1 MPQQIPD
8 EILYDVRLQARY
20 IARGLLTREALAK
33 RLEELED
40 AAPQVSAIDVDRL
53 APAGE
58 RSAPARKI

>member
-20 IARGLLTREALAK
+20 IARGLLTQEALDK
-33 RLEELED
+33 RLEDLQD
-40 AAPQVSAIDVDRL
+40 AAPQVSAIDLDRL

-58 RSAPARKI
+58 RSAPAHKV